1 MIPQK
6 LLRTCRYIGHM
17 SDTSDDE
24 GLDGSM
30 GIIRSCIERLSH
42 DSKKLYTNALKVYNA
57 VEHPEL
63 DLWSEIFQLHERAYG
78 WAKRHLVGR
87 KASLWQIHQ
96 TLLES
101 AKAEKRIRP
110 GNLVLLSKDESEI
123 MDLPQGKEISVWLV
137 LGKLPRFFL

>member
-1 MIPQK
+1 MKPQK

-24 GLDGSM
+24 GIDGSM
-30 GIIRSCIERLSH
+30 GAIRSYIERLSH

-63 DLWSEIFQLHERAYG
+63 DLWSEIFQLDERAYG

-101 AKAEKRIRP
+101 AKTEKRIRP
-110 GNLVLLSKDESEI
+110 GNLVLLSKEESEI
-123 MDLPQGKEISVWLV
+123 MDLPEGKEISVWLV

>member
-1 MIPQK
+1 MKPQK
-6 LLRTCRYIGHM
+6 LLRICRYIGQM

-24 GLDGSM
+24 GIDGSM
-30 GIIRSCIERLSH
+30 GTIRSCIERLSH
-42 DSKKLYTNALKVYNA
+42 ESKKLYTNALKVYNA

-63 DLWSEIFQLHERAYG
+63 DLWSEIFQLDERAYV

-101 AKAEKRIRP
+101 AKTEKRIRP
-110 GNLVLLSKDESEI
+110 GNLVILTKEESEI
-123 MDLPQGKEISVWLV
+123 MDLPEGKDISVWLV